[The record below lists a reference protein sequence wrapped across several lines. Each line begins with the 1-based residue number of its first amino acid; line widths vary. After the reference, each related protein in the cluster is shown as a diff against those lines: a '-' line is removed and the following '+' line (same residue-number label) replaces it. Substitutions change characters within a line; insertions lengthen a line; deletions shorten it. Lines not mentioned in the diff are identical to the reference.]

1 MDIKGR
7 PKDRQPSTGIFGSPK
22 KGGAGGKGT
31 WGVGGLDDLKAVSI
45 AGPKDPN
52 YDSEDE
58 DVEEVV
64 IAKTEVASPTEVLV
78 RDFLLS
84 GDTSETIKSLKELN
98 QQGLHE
104 QFVKKVIVTAMEK
117 QTYERELVS
126 KLLRSICNVAVTA
139 EELIAGFQAALNY
152 LDDIVLDTPD
162 AVDVL
167 AKFLARAIID
177 EIVAPSFLSYAVAAT
192 SLAEQCIQV
201 AHSLLN
207 QPFRSERLAHVWGAG
222 DLSSVKRLKEEATLL
237 FEEYLTN
244 GDLNAAD
251 QNVRE
256 LNAPHF
262 HPQLVK
268 QALRLAFTKDE
279 EDKKKIL
286 SLLSFFSKSDLISK
300 DHMKKGF
307 SYCCESL
314 QDIQL
319 DVPNASIV
327 LFGFIQFAK
336 SEGCLDKNFEEP
348 KMENNN
354 NK

>member
-1 MDIKGR
+1 MEIKGR

-31 WGVGGLDDLKAVSI
+31 WGIGGLDDLKAVSV

-52 YDSEDE
+52 YDSEE
-58 DVEEVV
+58 EVEEVV
-64 IAKTEVASPTEVLV
+64 IAKTEVTSPTEVLI
-78 RDFLLS
+78 REFLLS
-84 GDTSETIKSLKELN
+84 GDATETIKSLKELN
-98 QQGLHE
+98 QQGMHE

-117 QTYERELVS
+117 QAYERELVS
-126 KLLRSICNVAVTA
+126 KLLRSIYNVAVTP
-139 EELIAGFQAALNY
+139 EKLIAGFQAALDY
-152 LDDIVLDTPD
+152 LDDSVLDTPD

-167 AKFLARAIID
+167 SKFLARAIID
-177 EIVAPSFLSYAVAAT
+177 EIIAPSFLNHAVAAT
-192 SLAEQCIQV
+192 PLAEQCIHL

-207 QPFRSERLAHVWGAG
+207 QPFRSERLAHIWGAG
-222 DLSSVKRLKEEATLL
+222 DLSSVKRLKEESTLL

-256 LNAPHF
+256 LNAPNF

-268 QALRLAFTKDE
+268 QALRLALTKD
-279 EDKKKIL
+279 DGNRKKIL
-286 SLLSFFSKSDLISK
+286 SLLSFFSKSDLVSK

-314 QDIQL
+314 QDLQL
-319 DVPNASIV
+319 DVPNAPTVV
-327 LFGFIQFAK
+327 LGFVQAAK
-336 SEGCLDKNFEEP
+336 SEGWLEKSFEEP
-348 KMENNN
+348 KIN
-354 NK
+354 